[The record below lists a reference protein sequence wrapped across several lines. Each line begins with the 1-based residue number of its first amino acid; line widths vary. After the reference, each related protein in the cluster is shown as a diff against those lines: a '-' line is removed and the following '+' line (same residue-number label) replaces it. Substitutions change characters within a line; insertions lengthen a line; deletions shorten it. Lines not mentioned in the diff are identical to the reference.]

1 VLTESEIKALRNDL
15 RQAHE
20 LVKNAFSTTRAA
32 GVSNIARDLRHIG
45 NSIED
50 AICDLGEMQ
59 AQLEKQAQ
67 ETPDPSKPPASGGA
81 P

>member
-1 VLTESEIKALRNDL
+1 VLIESEIKALRNDL
-15 RQAHE
+15 RRAHE
-20 LVKNAFSTTRAA
+20 LVKNAFGVTRAA
-32 GVSNIARDLRHIG
+32 GISNIARDLRHIG

-50 AICDLGEMQ
+50 AIGDLGEMQ

-67 ETPDPSKPPASGGA
+67 AAPDPAGPPASGGT

>member
-1 VLTESEIKALRNDL
+1 LEANHVLTESEIKALRNDL
-15 RQAHE
+15 RRAHD
-20 LVKNAFSTTRAA
+20 LVKNAFSVTQAA
-32 GVSNIARDLRHIG
+32 GISNIARDLRHIG

-59 AQLEKQAQ
+59 AQLEKQARG
-67 ETPDPSKPPASGGA
+67 TPPKSGGT